1 MNFLKLVWM
10 MMVEEWRSHSRNYK
24 GASFALFPFMVLLF
38 TAGFSYI
45 TVEFST
51 LGQDVLS
58 QALILLMG
66 IFGLAAGSVGFYG
79 RDAMKNLLGE
89 TNYLVYSSRILP
101 LKNSRLALAFLVKD
115 VIYYGM
121 ILLLPVFL
129 GLMVFSSAVF
139 GALFEAVIAFLAA
152 SILGLGITRVLS
164 VKTHLFG
171 IDLPFDALTDK
182 SLIDVFR
189 SSGGA
194 LKLFF
199 SLGILAFFYWYFV
212 LFFPLANAFLRNPL
226 LSFSVILGLAN
237 LSVYNWINRFD
248 SLEDY
253 AFLPISF
260 SQVVDSKKKAYTVL
274 TLPLT
279 TLLVMAAYL
288 FYPGNLLLA
297 LLIGYTST
305 MYSLVVVEK
314 ITKLRPNIQ
323 LYHTGTFL
331 KLLFFEGLLIVPLLI
346 ASILYSGVWLEI
358 AVFCFIVLAAS
369 ALVEEHW

>member
-10 MMVEEWRSHSRNYK
+10 MMVEEWRSHSRHYK
-24 GASFALFPFMVLLF
+24 GTSFAFFPFMVFLF

-45 TVEFST
+45 TVNFST
-51 LGQDVLS
+51 LGSEVLG
-58 QALILLMG
+58 QALILLMA
-66 IFGLAAGSVGFYG
+66 IFGLAAGTVGFYG

-115 VIYYGM
+115 VIYYGL
-121 ILLLPVFL
+121 ILVLPVFL
-129 GLMVFSSAVF
+129 GLILFSPV
-139 GALFEAVIAFLAA
+139 LDVIPQAVIAFLAA
-152 SILGLGITRVLS
+152 SILSLGLTRFLG
-164 VKTHLFG
+164 VKTHFLG
-171 IDLPFDALTDK
+171 MDLPFGPLTDK

-248 SLEDY
+248 SFQDY
-253 AFLPISF
+253 TFLPISF

-279 TLLVMAAYL
+279 TLLVIAAYM
-288 FYPGNLLLA
+288 FYPGNILLG
-297 LLIGYTST
+297 LLIAYTST
-305 MYSLVVVEK
+305 MYSLVVAEK
-314 ITKLRPNIQ
+314 VTKLRPNVK
-323 LYHTGTFL
+323 LYHAGTFL
-331 KLLFFEGLLIVPLLI
+331 KLLLFEGLVIVPLLI
-346 ASILYSGVWLEI
+346 ASILYNGAWLEI
-358 AVFCFIVLAAS
+358 AVFCFFVLATS
-369 ALVEEHW
+369 ALIEEHW

>member
-10 MMVEEWRSHSRNYK
+10 MMVEEWRSHSRHYN
-24 GASFALFPFMVLLF
+24 GTSFAFFPVMVFLF

-45 TVEFST
+45 TVKFST
-51 LGQDVLS
+51 LGPEVLG

-66 IFGLAAGSVGFYG
+66 IFGLAAGTVGFYG
-79 RDAMKNLLGE
+79 RDAMRNLLGE

-115 VIYYGM
+115 VLYYGL
-121 ILLLPVFL
+121 IILLPVFL
-129 GLMVFSSAVF
+129 GLMLFSSV
-139 GALFEAVIAFLAA
+139 LNVVPEAVVAFLAA
-152 SILGLGITRVLS
+152 SVLSLGLTRFLGVR
-164 VKTHLFG
+164 THFLG
-171 IDLPFDALTDK
+171 MDLPFDPLTDK

-248 SLEDY
+248 SFQDY
-253 AFLPISF
+253 KFLPVSF

-279 TLLVMAAYL
+279 TLLVLIAYL
-288 FYPGNLLLA
+288 FYPGNILLA
-297 LLIGYTST
+297 LLIGFTST
-305 MYSLVVVEK
+305 MYSLVVAEK
-314 ITKLRPNIQ
+314 VTKLRPNVE
-323 LYHTGTFL
+323 LYHAGTFL
-331 KLLFFEGLLIVPLLI
+331 KLLLLEGVVIVPLLI
-346 ASILYSGVWLEI
+346 ASILYNGVWMEI
-358 AVFCFIVLAAS
+358 TAFCFLVLATS
-369 ALVEEHW
+369 ALIEEHC